1 MDVLEYMVLSNA
13 IIYAYLSETDSKE
26 VVKATQKENLKLKWI
41 RNSKRWEEKKKKTVN
56 TRDCFVV
63 CFSKELIMQKL
74 VS

>member
-41 RNSKRWEEKKKKTVN
+41 RNSKRWEEKKKKK
-56 TRDCFVV
+56 
-63 CFSKELIMQKL
+63 SK
-74 VS
+74 

>member
-41 RNSKRWEEKKKKTVN
+41 RNSKRWEEKKKKN
-56 TRDCFVV
+56 
-63 CFSKELIMQKL
+63 SKYKGLFCGL
-74 VS
+74 FF

>member
-41 RNSKRWEEKKKKTVN
+41 RNSKRLAEKKKKN
-56 TRDCFVV
+56 
-63 CFSKELIMQKL
+63 SKYKGLFCGL
-74 VS
+74 FF